1 MFFVGI
7 KCPKVALICSLNLSY
22 SQLMAK
28 RNRNFD
34 NEEYH
39 QKIRPPKYQG
49 NLFDELAQRLAE
61 IFIAQVEKEPKEKN
75 KYNGN

>member
-1 MFFVGI
+1 
-7 KCPKVALICSLNLSY
+7 
-22 SQLMAK
+22 MAK